1 MFNEPFKDITG
12 LLVFLALG
20 NILYYMLQ
28 NYWMVILLML
38 VILMMIEF
46 VKYFYKNKQNIFK

>member
-20 NILYYMLQ
+20 NILYYILQ
-28 NYWMVILLML
+28 NYWMVIFLML
-38 VILMMIEF
+38 VISMMIEF
-46 VKYFYKNKQNIFK
+46 VKYFYKNK